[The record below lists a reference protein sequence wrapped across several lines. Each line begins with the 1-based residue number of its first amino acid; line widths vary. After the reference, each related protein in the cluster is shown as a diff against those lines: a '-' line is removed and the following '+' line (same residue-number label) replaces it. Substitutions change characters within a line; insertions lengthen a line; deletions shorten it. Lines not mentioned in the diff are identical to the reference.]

1 MNNSWHCRWVTFG
14 CKLVVQKNKM
24 TTESNHTNNCAAEAI
39 FLEGLRNGDQQVFS
53 QMYERFSP
61 PLYAFILSRVK
72 DAEVAENL
80 LQDVFVKAWRNSG
93 QYDASKGR
101 LFIWMYK
108 ICSNCCIDHLR
119 SKQHRIQS
127 QSVYS
132 GDRPESLRH
141 YVASGLM
148 PDRIGLRNM
157 LDKLN
162 GDEKEVLE
170 LVYFKGF
177 TQAEVAELKQ
187 MPLGTVKTRC
197 SRAIKKLR
205 VFFEYNQLA
214 AASAIAAA

>member
-1 MNNSWHCRWVTFG
+1 MWFKTNN
-14 CKLVVQKNKM
+14 M
-24 TTESNHTNNCAAEAI
+24 TTGSDQTSNAASEAI
-39 FLEGLRNGDQQVFS
+39 FVEALRSGNQQVFA

-61 PLYAFILSRVK
+61 PLYAFIVNRVK

-108 ICSNCCIDHLR
+108 ICSNCCIDYLR
-119 SKQHRIQS
+119 SKQHRIHG
-127 QSVYS
+127 QSVYG
-132 GDRPESLRH
+132 GDQSENLRH

-157 LDKLN
+157 LNKLN
-162 GDEKEVLE
+162 VDEKEVLD

-205 VFFEYNQLA
+205 VLFEYNQLELSPAFVA
-214 AASAIAAA
+214 A

>member
-1 MNNSWHCRWVTFG
+1 MF
-14 CKLVVQKNKM
+14 
-24 TTESNHTNNCAAEAI
+24 TESNPANSVVPESFFLQGLQNNDERVIAQ
-39 FLEGLRNGDQQVFS
+39 LYQ
-53 QMYERFSP
+53 RFSP

-108 ICSNCCIDHLR
+108 ICSNCCIDYLR
-119 SKQHRIQS
+119 SKQHRINK

-132 GDRPESLRH
+132 GDWPDSLRH

-157 LDKLN
+157 LNQLSI
-162 GDEKEVLE
+162 DEKEVLE

-177 TQAEVAELKQ
+177 TQAEVAELKR
-187 MPLGTVKTRC
+187 MPIGTVKTRC

-205 VFFEYNQLA
+205 SLFEYNQLA
-214 AASAIAAA
+214 QSPAFVMA